1 MKNGGIYGFSPSRKK
16 ENTKW
21 IILFIICRPKYIL
34 VPDQLQHLGE
44 EAAKYGKNVL
54 FCYGGG
60 SIKKNGLYDKAMAS
74 LNEAGLHVTE
84 LSGIEPNPKIESV
97 YKGAEV
103 MQGKPHRLRRC
114 GRGRISH

>member
-1 MKNGGIYGFSPSRKK
+1 MDSLHPQKGKYEMDNFIYNLP
-16 ENTKW
+16 TKVY
-21 IILFIICRPKYIL
+21 FG
-34 VPDQLQHLGE
+34 PDQLQHLGE

-60 SIKKNGLYDKAMAS
+60 SIKKNGLYDKAMAF

-97 YKGAEV
+97 
-103 MQGKPHRLRRC
+103 
-114 GRGRISH
+114 